1 MGSLST
7 HLHRDCNGMGDIGKI
22 SARFPSTCAQ
32 NAILSLLTI
41 HIIPSRQINVADDN
55 PSIVPSVSSFTTSS
69 YLWNNLHAADNVSNT
84 ENWQSNGCWCLSHL
98 YKFRDEIQVT
108 RVSRNCGDRQ
118 GEPLLNESS
127 ILVLELDFE

>member
-7 HLHRDCNGMGDIGKI
+7 HLHRDCNGIGDIGKI

-98 YKFRDEIQVT
+98 
-108 RVSRNCGDRQ
+108 
-118 GEPLLNESS
+118 
-127 ILVLELDFE
+127 